1 MPKYFDF
8 YDPLERRYVF
18 NSFLVVAAL
27 VEVLILVFTLIWQ
40 IDFRGLF
47 TDRPA
52 STPFPWRQYL
62 LASFAA
68 PIFLLFLFGL
78 IIQGFEFLYQE
89 ASGPPPGAPAEKLR
103 LRRWAFPL
111 GVLALLFLLILCF
124 WGGTWLPLLADA
136 VKALGLGGVYI
147 IIALLALGLI
157 YLPLRL
163 LLRYRLQ
170 KKSLE
175 YQYLLS
181 LAEHYGLMVVDPKL
195 QPELAR
201 LIAEKKVPPLPA
213 PAASPEDSDSG
224 ENL

>member
-1 MPKYFDF
+1 MAKYFDF

-27 VEVLILVFTLIWQ
+27 VEILILVFTLIWQ
-40 IDFRGLF
+40 IDFRGIF
-47 TDRPA
+47 TDRPD

-68 PIFLLFLFGL
+68 PIVLLFLFGL
-78 IIQGFEFLYQE
+78 IVKGFDFLYQE
-89 ASGPPPGAPAEKLR
+89 ASPPPPGAPPEKLR

-111 GVLALLFLLILCF
+111 GVLTLLFLLILCF
-124 WGGTWLPLLADA
+124 WGGTVLPLLADG
-136 VKALGLGGVYI
+136 VKALGLGGVYLL
-147 IIALLALGLI
+147 IALLALGMI

-170 KKSLE
+170 KKSME

-181 LAEHYGLMVVDPKL
+181 LAARYGVMVVDPKL

-201 LIAEKKVPPLPA
+201 LIAEKKISPLPA
-213 PAASPEDSDSG
+213 PEESVED
-224 ENL
+224 

>member
-27 VEVLILVFTLIWQ
+27 VEILILVFTLIWQ
-40 IDFRGLF
+40 IDFRGIF
-47 TDRPA
+47 TDRPG

-68 PIFLLFLFGL
+68 PIVLLFLFGL
-78 IIQGFEFLYQE
+78 IVKGFEFLYQE
-89 ASGPPPGAPAEKLR
+89 ASPPPPGAPPEKLR

-124 WGGTWLPLLADA
+124 WGGIVLPLLADG

-147 IIALLALGLI
+147 LIALLALGMI

-170 KKSLE
+170 KKSME
-175 YQYLLS
+175 YQYLLC
-181 LAEHYGLMVVDPKL
+181 LGERYGLMVVDPKL

-201 LIAEKKVPPLPA
+201 LIAEKKISSLPN
-213 PAASPEDSDSG
+213 PEESQED
-224 ENL
+224 

>member
-27 VEVLILVFTLIWQ
+27 VEILILVFTLIWQ
-40 IDFRGLF
+40 IDFRGIF
-47 TDRPA
+47 TDRPG

-62 LASFAA
+62 LASFTA
-68 PIFLLFLFGL
+68 PIVLLFLFGL
-78 IIQGFEFLYQE
+78 IVKGFEFLYQE
-89 ASGPPPGAPAEKLR
+89 ASPPPPGAAPEKLR

-111 GVLALLFLLILCF
+111 GVLALLFLLILGF
-124 WGGTWLPLLADA
+124 WGGTVLPLLADG
-136 VKALGLGGVYI
+136 VKALGLGGGYI
-147 IIALLALGLI
+147 LIAVLALGMI

-170 KKSLE
+170 KKSME
-175 YQYLLS
+175 YQYLLR
-181 LAEHYGLMVVDPKL
+181 LAARYGIMVVDPKL

-201 LIAEKKVPPLPA
+201 LIAEKKISSLPA
-213 PAASPEDSDSG
+213 PEESQED
-224 ENL
+224 